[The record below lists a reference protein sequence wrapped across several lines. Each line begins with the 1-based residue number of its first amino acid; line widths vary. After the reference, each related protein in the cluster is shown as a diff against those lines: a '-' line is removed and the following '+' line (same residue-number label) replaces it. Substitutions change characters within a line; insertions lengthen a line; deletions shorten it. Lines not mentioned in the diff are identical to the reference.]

1 MTARNFA
8 LLAAAIFT
16 IVALAQLAR
25 VLAGWPVTIGT
36 VSIPLWASWVACGV
50 AALLAWLGFRAS
62 RG

>member
-16 IVALAQLAR
+16 IVALMHIAR
-25 VLAGWPVTIGT
+25 LFYGWPVTIGT
-36 VSIPLWASWVACGV
+36 LSIPLWASWVGCGV
-50 AALLAWLGFRAS
+50 AALLAWLGFKAS

>member
-8 LLAAAIFT
+8 QLAAAVFT
-16 IVALAQLAR
+16 IVALVQLAR
-25 VLAGWPVTIGT
+25 LFAGWPVTIGT
-36 VSIPLWASWVACGV
+36 VSIPFWASWLACAV

>member
-8 LLAAAIFT
+8 QLAATIFAI
-16 IVALAQLAR
+16 VVVLHVVR

-36 VSIPLWASWVACGV
+36 LSIPFWASWVAIPV
-50 AALLAWLGFRAS
+50 AALLAWLGFKAS